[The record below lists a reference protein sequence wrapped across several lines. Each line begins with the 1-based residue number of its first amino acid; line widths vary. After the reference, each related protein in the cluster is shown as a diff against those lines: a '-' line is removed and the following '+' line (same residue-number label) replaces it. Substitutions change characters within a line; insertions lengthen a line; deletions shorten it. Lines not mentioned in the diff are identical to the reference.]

1 MRFPI
6 EERGAVAYN
15 RAMLAVLCRL
25 AAAAAL
31 VAALDAA
38 AQSIAFIN
46 PGKSDEIYWVT
57 AARAMDRAARSLG
70 ATFEVIYAER
80 VHPRTLDI
88 AREIAARPKAQR
100 PDYVIVTNDNGTG
113 PELLRI
119 LDAAGIKTFL
129 AYSSLA
135 GSEREGLGG
144 PRQRYKGWLGSLEPH
159 AEDAGYFTAM
169 ELIGTARKAG
179 ARGADGKLHMLAL
192 AGDRTTPSSI
202 RRNEGMARAVSD
214 AGDVV
219 VDQVVYAAW
228 NRDKAAEQSE
238 WLFARH
244 KDARL
249 VWAGNDLMAFGA
261 MSSWEKRGGVPGK
274 DAWFSGVN
282 TSREAMDAVR
292 SGRLTALAGG
302 HFIAGAWAVV
312 MLYDHSHGHDFA
324 DEGLELDRSMFAF
337 FDAKSA
343 ERFLA
348 LFGDGD
354 FERID
359 FRRYSKSYNPKL
371 VHYDF
376 DFAQLLR

>member
-1 MRFPI
+1 
-6 EERGAVAYN
+6 
-15 RAMLAVLCRL
+15 MLAVLLRIAACAAL
-25 AAAAAL
+25 AASFG
-31 VAALDAA
+31 AA

-46 PGKSDEIYWVT
+46 PGKSDEAYWVT

-70 ATFEVIYAER
+70 AKFEVRYAER
-80 VHPRTLDI
+80 DHPRTLDI
-88 AREIAARPKAQR
+88 AREIAARPRAQR
-100 PDYVIVTNDNGTG
+100 PDYVIVTNDYGTG

-119 LDAAGIKTFL
+119 LDGAGIKTFL
-129 AYSSLA
+129 AYSSLTGA
-135 GSEREGLGG
+135 EREVAGG

-169 ELIGTARKAG
+169 ELIGAARTAG
-179 ARGADGKLHMLAL
+179 ARGADGKLHMLAI

-202 RRNEGMARAVSD
+202 RRNEGMQRAVD
-214 AGDVV
+214 EAGDVV
-219 VDQVVYAAW
+219 LDQTVYAAW
-228 NRDKAAEQSE
+228 NRDKSAEQSE

-244 KDARL
+244 KDARI

-261 MSSWEKRGGVPGK
+261 MRSWEKRGGVPGK
-274 DAWFSGVN
+274 DAWFAGVN

-302 HFIAGAWAVV
+302 HFITGAWVVV
-312 MLYDHSHGHDFA
+312 MLYDHAHGRDFA
-324 DEGLELDRSMFAF
+324 DEGLELDRPMFAL

-343 ERFLA
+343 ERYLA

-359 FRRYSKSYNPKL
+359 FRRYSKALNTNL
-371 VHYDF
+371 ARYDF

>member
-1 MRFPI
+1 LDFPI
-6 EERGAVAYN
+6 EERGAVFYN
-15 RAMLAVLCRL
+15 RAMYAALRRIAFFATLAVSLG
-25 AAAAAL
+25 
-31 VAALDAA
+31 AA

-46 PGKSDEIYWVT
+46 PGKSDEAYWVS

-70 ATFEVIYAER
+70 ASFEVIYAER

-88 AREIAARPKAQR
+88 AREIAARPQGKR
-100 PDYVIVTNDNGTG
+100 PDYVIVTNDYGTG

-129 AYSSLA
+129 AYSSLSA
-135 GSEREGLGG
+135 SEREGLGG
-144 PRQRYKGWLGSLEPH
+144 PRERYKGWLGSLEPH
-159 AEDAGYFTAM
+159 AEDAGYLTAT
-169 ELIGTARKAG
+169 ELISAGRKAG
-179 ARGADGKLHMLAL
+179 ARAPDGKLHMLAI

-202 RRNEGMARAVSD
+202 RRNEGMERAVSD

-228 NRDKAAEQSE
+228 ARDKSAEQSE
-238 WLFARH
+238 WLFERH
-244 KDARL
+244 KSARI

-261 MSSWEKRGGVPGK
+261 MRSWEKRGGAPGK

-292 SGRLTALAGG
+292 SGRLAALAGG
-302 HFIAGAWAVV
+302 HFITGAWVVV
-312 MLYDHSHGHDFA
+312 MLYDHAHGRDFA
-324 DEGLELDRSMFAF
+324 DEGLELDRPMFTL
-337 FDAKSA
+337 FDAASA
-343 ERFLA
+343 ERYLD

-359 FRRYSKSYNPKL
+359 FRRYSKALNAKL
-371 VHYDF
+371 KRYDF